1 MNMVDTVQ
9 KEFFKKIHSK
19 IASDTLPANEIALLL
34 QLSKSEAYNKISGKS
49 QLTISQIYTL
59 CNKYDVTFEIT
70 PANNNSTCR
79 VKYTPFHTGNIDM
92 GSYLLRL
99 NTFISQLVQE
109 KDSKL
114 SCATDDIPFFHL
126 FKYPELTAFKL
137 HFWES
142 RITNAGMNKPEKN
155 FNYKKVNKKDIRAAH
170 QLHKTYSTI
179 PCMEIW
185 TKSYMLITPDQLR
198 YAFESDLIKDNQL
211 GKTIC
216 DQLLLTLDDIETYA
230 IQKSKSNKISV
241 PFDWYQCDVVGNVS
255 YLATTAHYKYCFLRF
270 NTFNNLQSDDEQ
282 LCSEVDMWLQSLL
295 NNASGFSGHGS
306 KQRNIYL
313 RDARQT
319 IENLKN
325 MF

>member
-1 MNMVDTVQ
+1 MNKVDDVQ
-9 KEFFKKIHSK
+9 KEFFKKIRVK
-19 IASDTLPANEIALLL
+19 IASDTLPANEIAALLH
-34 QLSKSEAYNKISGKS
+34 LSKSEVYNKIKGTS

-59 CNKYDVTFEIT
+59 CNKYEVNFEIT
-70 PANNNSTCR
+70 PVNNNNSCR
-79 VKYTPFHTGNIDM
+79 VKYTPFHTGNVDM
-92 GSYLLRL
+92 ASYLLRL
-99 NTFISQLVQE
+99 NKFVSELMKQN
-109 KDSKL
+109 DPKL

-142 RITNAGMNKPEKN
+142 RIAQSGENKPEKV
-155 FNYKKVNKKDIRAAH
+155 FDYKKSNKKDIKAANR
-170 QLHKTYSTI
+170 LHKTYMSI

-185 TKSYMLITPDQLR
+185 TKSYMLITPDQLK
-198 YAFESDLIKDNQL
+198 YAFESQLIKDSEL
-211 GKTIC
+211 GKIIC

-230 IQKSKSNKISV
+230 IQKSKSKNETV

-255 YLATTAHYKYCFLRF
+255 YLATTQDIQYCFLRF

-282 LCSEVDMWLQSLL
+282 LCMEVSMWLQSLL

-319 IENLKN
+319 IENLKS

>member
-1 MNMVDTVQ
+1 MNKANTLQID
-9 KEFFKKIHSK
+9 FLKKLYSK
-19 IASDTLPANEIALLL
+19 IPANTLPANEIATLLH
-34 QLSKSEAYNKISGKS
+34 LSKSEAYNKLNGKS
-49 QLTISQIYTL
+49 QLTVSQIYSI
-59 CNKYDVTFEIT
+59 CNKYDISFEIS
-70 PANNNSTCR
+70 PANNHNNCR
-79 VKYTPFHTGNIDM
+79 VRYTPFHTGNIDM
-92 GSYLLRL
+92 GRYLLGL
-99 NTFISQLVQE
+99 NKFMSELSKE
-109 KDSKL
+109 NNAKL

-142 RITNAGMNKPEKN
+142 RITKGGMNNPEKI
-155 FNYKKVNKKDIRAAH
+155 FDYKKVNKKDIKSAH
-170 QLHKTYSTI
+170 QLHKTYSSI

-198 YAFESDLIKDNQL
+198 YAFESNLIKDNQL

-230 IQKSKSNKISV
+230 IQKSKSNKTSV

-255 YLATTAHYKYCFLRF
+255 YLATTEHHQYCFLRF
-270 NTFNNLQSDDEQ
+270 NTFNNLQSEDAQ
-282 LCSEVDMWLQSLL
+282 LCREVGMWLQSLL

-319 IENLKN
+319 IENLKE